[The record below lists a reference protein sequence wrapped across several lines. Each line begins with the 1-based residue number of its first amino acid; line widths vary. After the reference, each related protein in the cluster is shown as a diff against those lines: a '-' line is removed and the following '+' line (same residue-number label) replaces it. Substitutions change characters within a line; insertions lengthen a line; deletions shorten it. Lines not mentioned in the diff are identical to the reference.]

1 MVGIYRLCWG
11 VLHNRELKDISK
23 RRTPV
28 ESDPTLMCELLVGLG
43 EVDVVGINDDGKGP
57 LWVTV
62 RSRPPS
68 TQFLTLIRFDQDGIL
83 IYVDLSALRVPA
95 C

>member
-1 MVGIYRLCWG
+1 MVGIHRLCWG
-11 VLHNRELKDISK
+11 VLHNRVLKDSK

-43 EVDVVGINDDGKGP
+43 EVDVVGINGP
-57 LWVTV
+57 FANSWDCGLAGWWWG
-62 RSRPPS
+62 S
-68 TQFLTLIRFDQDGIL
+68 
-83 IYVDLSALRVPA
+83 